1 MVEQVKVL
9 LLWLFA
15 GIKCVKPL
23 KCSKKIICTFLYYF
37 MIFYQLNLKQWMG
50 CQHLLLW
57 STYQSMVT
65 VYSSHYRQTFKEFCP
80 SLNPPHGL
88 LEIKC
93 PVNPLANCM
102 YLKRIENGYHLK
114 DTYKYYYQM
123 ITQVAVTG
131 LEWCH
136 FFVWRTEE
144 SHLELL
150 RFNADIWQD
159 MKEKIDLFFFNHF

>member
-1 MVEQVKVL
+1 
-9 LLWLFA
+9 
-15 GIKCVKPL
+15 
-23 KCSKKIICTFLYYF
+23 
-37 MIFYQLNLKQWMG
+37 
-50 CQHLLLW
+50 
-57 STYQSMVT
+57 
-65 VYSSHYRQTFKEFCP
+65 
-80 SLNPPHGL
+80 
-88 LEIKC
+88 
-93 PVNPLANCM
+93 M
-102 YLKRIENGYHLK
+102 YLKRLENGYHLK
-114 DTYKYYYQM
+114 DIYKYYYQM